1 MNFMNKIKLYI
12 KSIFTKKKLMKSIIN
27 QYLFNEI
34 FKPYTKKE
42 IKRLF
47 NES

>member
-1 MNFMNKIKLYI
+1 MLKWLKIL
-12 KSIFTKKKLMKSIIN
+12 FTPKGLMKSKKS

-42 IKRLF
+42 IKEIERKLDI
-47 NES
+47 